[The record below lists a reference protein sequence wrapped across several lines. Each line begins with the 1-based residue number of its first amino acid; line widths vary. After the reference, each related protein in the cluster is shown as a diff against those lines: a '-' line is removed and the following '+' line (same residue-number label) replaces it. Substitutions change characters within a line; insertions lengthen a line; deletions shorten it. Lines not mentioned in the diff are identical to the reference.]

1 MQCVGSWGRVAGDVW
16 DWGLWRFL
24 GAQRGGDMGQW
35 RFWGAQRGSEIRRM
49 GNWRITV
56 KKQEIIQNDRKKRK
70 ILEEIKE
77 KLRKLRAKG
86 GENLWNDRKI

>member
-1 MQCVGSWGRVAGDVW
+1 MGQ
-16 DWGLWRFL
+16 WRFS
-24 GAQRGGDMGQW
+24 GAQRGG
-35 RFWGAQRGSEIRRM
+35 EIRKM

-56 KKQEIIQNDRKKRK
+56 KKQENIQNDRKKWK
-70 ILEEIKE
+70 LLERIKE